1 MAGLCQ
7 RHNGRC
13 WVASLPHLSPGSAS
27 LNWGVRGR
35 HKLILK
41 RRRASFAFAEFLKGQ
56 AMPRLKV
63 HYDGWIA
70 LPAGLR
76 QQLKLNSGDRLDAQL
91 VAGAI
96 VLRPASAKRAPAEP
110 EQAIEPPAVTSA
122 PAPSLETAVPQKRPR
137 GRPRKVQTTER
148 PSELMLAIAGDSL
161 PSPKRKPG
169 RPRKVRL
176 EEAEPAAEPA
186 PSSMVGESTLW
197 KLRPKAELAAK
208 SPDPAPSPPRRPEPS
223 RLAGSHE
230 REERRPFRNVEIR
243 KLGSGRRHN
252 RLQRMMNPAKPG

>member
-1 MAGLCQ
+1 M
-7 RHNGRC
+7 
-13 WVASLPHLSPGSAS
+13 
-27 LNWGVRGR
+27 VR
-35 HKLILK
+35 LDK
-41 RRRASFAFAEFLKGQ
+41 RPASFAFAAFLKGQ
-56 AMPRLKV
+56 AVPRLKV

-122 PAPSLETAVPQKRPR
+122 LAPSLETAVPQKRPR

-148 PSELMLAIAGDSL
+148 PSELMLAIARDSL

-176 EEAEPAAEPA
+176 EEAGPAAEPA

>member
-1 MAGLCQ
+1 MIPRA
-7 RHNGRC
+7 
-13 WVASLPHLSPGSAS
+13 LPILSSCSCPLHFWIEPLAT
-27 LNWGVRGR
+27 L
-35 HKLILK
+35 KL
-41 RRRASFAFAEFLKGQ
+41 
-56 AMPRLKV
+56 
-63 HYDGWIA
+63 HYDGWLT

-76 QQLKLNSGDRLDAQL
+76 QMLELKTGDRLQADL
-91 VAGAI
+91 VDGAI
-96 VLRPASAKRAPAEP
+96 VLRPASGKRAPAEP

-122 PAPSLETAVPQKRPR
+122 PAPSLETALPQKRPR

-148 PSELMLAIAGDSL
+148 PSELMLAIAGDPL

-186 PSSMVGESTLW
+186 PSSMAGESTLW
-197 KLRPKAELAAK
+197 KLRPKAELTAK

-223 RLAGSHE
+223 RIGGSHE

-252 RLQRMMNPAKPG
+252 RLQRV